1 MTKFLYLL
9 IIGGLMG
16 CTTNS
21 QILRAVNALRADIA
35 RVDSVTKTNQILYNY
50 EKSRIDSTYRG
61 ISDDELLRRIDS
73 LTKPRPKN

>member
-1 MTKFLYLL
+1 MNKFLYLL

-16 CTTNS
+16 CTTNR